1 MATNV
6 GTKQVILS
14 ASNATG
20 TGTATLALDVQAITD
35 NDGID
40 IISGSSVTGRTGVPF
55 TYQVI
60 ATGINSD
67 ATITTTALPPGLTID
82 SATGEIS
89 GTPSQDGSFGV
100 EVTVHEG
107 TRTATFSLELTF
119 TSDPGFPVITSASNV
134 TLIRGQPFSYTIT
147 APNSADPV
155 TDPTIFSI
163 SGSLPAGL
171 TFDPATGTIS
181 GTFVNRIIKALSGGT
196 IVGLS
201 VPSASVIGSVQLFA
215 SNSHGTGTQTLT
227 FFAPLP
233 QLLNISTRMQVLTD
247 DKLLIGGFIVTGK
260 APKKVI
266 LRAIGPSLVAFGLAD
281 ALTDPVLELHMPDMT
296 VLTNDNW
303 KETQQTEI
311 EAAGFAPGD
320 DKESAILATLAPGAY
335 TAIVSGKDGGT
346 GIGLVEVY
354 DLDEAADS
362 TLANISTRGFVD
374 TGDKVMIGGVII
386 GGGTSQVLVRAIGP
400 ELTAFGVNGA
410 LEDTTLELHDKDG
423 ALITSN
429 DDWKETQQSDI
440 EATGL
445 APKDDRES
453 AILMTLAPDSY
464 TAIVRGKADST
475 GVALVEVY
483 NISP

>member
-1 MATNV
+1 L
-6 GTKQVILS
+6 Q
-14 ASNATG
+14 
-20 TGTATLALDVQAITD
+20 
-35 NDGID
+35 
-40 IISGSSVTGRTGVPF
+40 
-55 TYQVI
+55 
-60 ATGINSD
+60 
-67 ATITTTALPPGLTID
+67 
-82 SATGEIS
+82 
-89 GTPSQDGSFGV
+89 
-100 EVTVHEG
+100 
-107 TRTATFSLELTF
+107 LTF
-119 TSDPGFPVITSASNV
+119 TSDPGFSIITSAANV

-155 TDPTIFSI
+155 TDPTTFSI

-181 GTFVNRIIKALSGGT
+181 GTLVNRIIKALSGGT
-196 IVGLS
+196 IVGIS
-201 VPSASVIGSVQLFA
+201 VPSASVLGSVQLFA
-215 SNSHGTGTQTLT
+215 NNSHGTGTQTLT

-247 DKLLIGGFIVTGK
+247 DKVLIGGFIVTGN

-281 ALTDPVLELHMPDMT
+281 ALVDPVLELHMPDMT
-296 VLTNDNW
+296 VVTNDNW

-311 EAAGFAPGD
+311 EATGLQPGSD
-320 DKESAILATLAPGAY
+320 EESAIVATLAPGVY
-335 TAIVSGKDGGT
+335 SAIVSDKNGGT
-346 GIGLVEVY
+346 GVGLVEAY
-354 DLDEAADS
+354 DLDQAADS

-374 TGDKVMIGGVII
+374 TGNNVMIGGVII
-386 GGGTSQVLVRAIGP
+386 GGETGQVLVRAIGP

-429 DDWKETQQSDI
+429 DDWKETQQAVI

-453 AILMTLAPDSY
+453 AILATLAPDSY
-464 TAIVRGKADST
+464 TAIVLGKDETT

-483 NISP
+483 NVSP